1 MATASDKFG
10 LYSECC
16 ERFLA
21 PSTSLTFSRGER
33 HPTSIRWASSCDS
46 QAVLM
51 CRMTHG
57 CKCRQ
62 ADNYELQS
70 CALRPQSVPPPPRK
84 KRLCAMRCSTLP
96 GRRLYERLSG
106 WRLELLATHWPPTP
120 RSRARA
126 NATTVPATATEP
138 EWRSRPSAYYQL
150 EMWRQVKR
158 ARSTAGDAQAGSA
171 GGPKPRHQLLLP
183 GRAQSH
189 KSPARKS

>member
-1 MATASDKFG
+1 
-10 LYSECC
+10 
-16 ERFLA
+16 
-21 PSTSLTFSRGER
+21 
-33 HPTSIRWASSCDS
+33 
-46 QAVLM
+46 M

-70 CALRPQSVPPPPRK
+70 CALRPQSGPPPLRK

-96 GRRLYERLSG
+96 GRRLYERLPG
-106 WRLELLATHWPPTP
+106 WRFELLATHWPPTP

-126 NATTVPATATEP
+126 DATTVPATATEP

-158 ARSTAGDAQAGSA
+158 ARSTCGGAQAGSA
-171 GGPKPRHQLLLP
+171 GGPKPWHPSCCYQAERRATSRQPASREALLASGCLRVFWVR
-183 GRAQSH
+183 GE
-189 KSPARKS
+189 